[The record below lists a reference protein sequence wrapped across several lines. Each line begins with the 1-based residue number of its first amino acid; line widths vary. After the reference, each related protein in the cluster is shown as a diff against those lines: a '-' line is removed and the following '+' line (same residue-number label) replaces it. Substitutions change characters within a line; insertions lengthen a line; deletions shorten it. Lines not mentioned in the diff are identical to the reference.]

1 MLELLEILKYT
12 LPALI
17 VFITAWF
24 IIKQMI
30 GNDQKRRNFEI
41 ITKNQ
46 QHITPVRLQAY
57 ERMALLLERMSPESL
72 IMRISNQSMTAKQL
86 QTELLNTIRAEFDH
100 NVSQQIY
107 ISPQAWELIKNA
119 KSTVTQL
126 INNAASRVK
135 PDTNALVL
143 SKLILEDL
151 MAQDKSPVAYAL
163 DFLKKEIRQLF

>member
-1 MLELLEILKYT
+1 MSTILEILKYT

-17 VFITAWF
+17 VFITAWL

-30 GNDQKRRNFEI
+30 RNDQNRRNYEI
-41 ITKNQ
+41 VTKNQ
-46 QHITPVRLQAY
+46 QHITPIRLQAY

-72 IMRISNQSMTAKQL
+72 IMRVSSQTMTAKQM

-119 KSTVTQL
+119 KTTVTQL

-135 PDTNALVL
+135 PDSSAMIL

-151 MAQDKSPVAYAL
+151 ITLDKSPVALAL
-163 DFLKKEIRQLF
+163 DYLKKEIRQLY

>member
-1 MLELLEILKYT
+1 
-12 LPALI
+12 
-17 VFITAWF
+17 
-24 IIKQMI
+24 
-30 GNDQKRRNFEI
+30 
-41 ITKNQ
+41 
-46 QHITPVRLQAY
+46 
-57 ERMALLLERMSPESL
+57 
-72 IMRISNQSMTAKQL
+72 
-86 QTELLNTIRAEFDH
+86 
-100 NVSQQIY
+100 
-107 ISPQAWELIKNA
+107 PQAWELIKNA